1 MKIIEEKE
9 WKRCSLKWTS
19 CTRFFRFDNGAE
31 VCIWFLDGMWEY
43 QSDLNDDDTY
53 ISGNYYCDGDTV
65 IDYDGVFELP
75 QEVKIALSKRYK
87 LDL

>member
-1 MKIIEEKE
+1 MKITEEKE
-9 WKRCSLKWTS
+9 WAGSSVFW
-19 CTRFFRFDNGAE
+19 FDNGSM
-31 VCIWFLDGMWEY
+31 VWIQDFDGFWEY
-43 QSDLNDDDTY
+43 QSDLKDDDTY

-75 QEVKIALSKRYK
+75 EEVKIALSTKYK